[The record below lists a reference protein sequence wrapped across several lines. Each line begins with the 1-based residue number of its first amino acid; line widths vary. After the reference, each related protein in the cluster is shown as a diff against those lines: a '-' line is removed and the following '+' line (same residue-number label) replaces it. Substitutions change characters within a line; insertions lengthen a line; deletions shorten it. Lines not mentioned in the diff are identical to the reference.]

1 MKKLLLAITLL
12 VVVSASGTAAAQNKN
27 AVGGSWKYEVAQAP
41 YGYEKGNIV
50 ITAQKNLF
58 SGDVNFDSGYSVKLQ
73 DVTWKN
79 DTLRANASVEGESI
93 NIVAKVVKNN
103 MTGTVDTSMGKMGLK
118 AEKIEKK

>member
-27 AVGGSWKYEVAQAP
+27 AVAGSWKYEVAQAP

-103 MTGTVDTSMGKMGLK
+103 MTGTVDTSMGKMELK